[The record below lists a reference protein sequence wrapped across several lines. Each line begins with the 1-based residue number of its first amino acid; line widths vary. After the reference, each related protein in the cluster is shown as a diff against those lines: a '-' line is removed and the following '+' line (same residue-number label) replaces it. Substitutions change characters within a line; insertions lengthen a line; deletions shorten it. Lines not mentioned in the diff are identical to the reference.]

1 MNNPTTPCPDLGA
14 WRAWLDRVDSE
25 EHLPDLADH
34 LAHCAACQQQVA
46 ELRQNASVA
55 SDAMRAVSAATV
67 PAAAEVAIARER
79 LAWRQ
84 RVPVAAAAA
93 SEPQPA
99 SGLLSRI
106 STSWRVAASG
116 LAAALVLS
124 FVVAFTPEGRTA
136 AAGFLAQF
144 RSQQVAAIEVS
155 PQSQAEIART
165 LNSLSNL
172 GTVRTPSGALR
183 PGDLGRFDESATVTL
198 DQASRQAGF
207 RLLTPDPAT
216 LPPGVDRTPRVSTI
230 PANEIRFTFD
240 KAKAS
245 AHFRATGHPE
255 VTLPDKFDG
264 ATLVISLPAAA
275 LLQYGARD
283 SHQALVIGQ
292 SGELVVDVQGNV
304 SLDELR
310 EFLLGLPGLP
320 KETTDQLRL
329 IRNWKQTLP
338 LPIPADKINWKA
350 ENFNGGQGLLLNDN
364 SGMGSAA
371 IWQSG
376 GHLFGVAGSM
386 KATDLKRVADSLAAR

>member
-1 MNNPTTPCPDLGA
+1 MNTPTTPCPDLGA
-14 WRAWLDRVDSE
+14 WRAWLDRVDRE
-25 EHLPDLADH
+25 EHLPGMADH
-34 LAHCAACQQQVA
+34 LAVCAACQHQVA
-46 ELRQNASVA
+46 ELRQNASLA
-55 SDAMRAVSAATV
+55 SDAIRGVSAVQV
-67 PAAAEVAIARER
+67 PSAAEVAVARER
-79 LAWRQ
+79 LTWRQ
-84 RVPVAAAAA
+84 REPAAAA
-93 SEPQPA
+93 SA
-99 SGLLSRI
+99 TGSRAGLRSRI

-116 LAAALVLS
+116 LAAALLFSV
-124 FVVAFTPEGRTA
+124 VVAFTPEGRTA
-136 AAGFLAQF
+136 AAAFLAQF

-165 LNSLSNL
+165 LNSLGNL
-172 GTVRTPSGALR
+172 GTVRTPSGAMR
-183 PGDLGRFDESATVTL
+183 PGDLGRFDDRTTMTL
-198 DQASRQAGF
+198 DQASRHVGF
-207 RLLTPDPAT
+207 RLMTPDPAT
-216 LPPGVDRTPRVSTI
+216 LPAGVDRDPRISTM

-240 KAKAS
+240 KAKAT

-283 SHQALVIGQ
+283 THQALVIGQ

-310 EFLLGLPGLP
+310 DFLLGLPGLP
-320 KETTDQLRL
+320 RETTDQLRL

-350 ENFNGGQGLLLNDN
+350 ERFKGGQGLLLNDN

-371 IWQSG
+371 IWQSD

-386 KATDLKRVADSLAAR
+386 KATDLKRVADSLR